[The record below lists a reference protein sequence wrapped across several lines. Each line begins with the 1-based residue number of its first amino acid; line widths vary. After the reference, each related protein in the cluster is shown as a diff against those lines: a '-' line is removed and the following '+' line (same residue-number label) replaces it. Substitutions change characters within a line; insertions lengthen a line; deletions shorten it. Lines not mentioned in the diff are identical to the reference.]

1 MDIFQSIGQ
10 LGGWAW
16 WVAGL
21 LLLGLE
27 ILAPGSFFVWF
38 GVAAI
43 LTGTVELLA
52 HWSWQ
57 SQLLLFLGLSV
68 ALLLLG
74 RRYFARPHADG
85 GVSYLNERS
94 AQLMGFTTVLT
105 EPIVDG
111 QGRIR
116 IDDTTWR
123 VTGPDLPVGSR
134 VSVVAADGP
143 VLKVA
148 RSSEPGA
155 GR

>member
-1 MDIFQSIGQ
+1 MDIIGALFAQ
-10 LGGWAW
+10 LGGWSW
-16 WVAGL
+16 WVIGL

-27 ILAPGSFFVWF
+27 ILAPGSFFIWF
-38 GVAAI
+38 GIAAI
-43 LTGTVELLA
+43 LTGTVELFA

-57 SQLLLFLGLSV
+57 GQLLLFLVLSV
-68 ALLLLG
+68 VLVIGG
-74 RRYFARPHADG
+74 RRYFAQPRPEEGAANI
-85 GVSYLNERS
+85 NERS
-94 AQLMGFTTVLT
+94 AQLLGVTSVLT

-111 QGRIR
+111 RGRIR

-148 RSSEPGA
+148 PARPT
-155 GR
+155 